1 MTIYSPST
9 ALAGYANYS
18 SCQSILGYPTYC
30 DRCGDG
36 VIGPLEECE
45 HSIAN
50 DDSAWPWN
58 INLRAGCTNNC
69 KRQAGFACDNNIP
82 STCRYCRNYTTASD
96 EDQFF
101 CNDWNLVNGDGCSD
115 KCLVEQGWTCTIDTS
130 IPTQDDDIFSYCVRD
145 HLGNFH
151 IDTYYH
157 EQCDEGL
164 STSTVSP
171 NYASGGC
178 YNGWLTEDY
187 ICNSRNG

>member
-1 MTIYSPST
+1 MQGQCGNNIVEPGEECDNVYLFQNDTRICIPNTNLTSYCEWWDTGRTTVTIYSPST
-9 ALAGYANYS
+9 AIAGYANYS

-30 DRCGDG
+30 DKCGDG

-50 DDSAWPWN
+50 SNSSWPWN

-130 IPTQDDDIFSYCVRD
+130 I
-145 HLGNFH
+145 
-151 IDTYYH
+151 
-157 EQCDEGL
+157 
-164 STSTVSP
+164 
-171 NYASGGC
+171 
-178 YNGWLTEDY
+178 LT
-187 ICNSRNG
+187 